1 MNFQIRYVTQ
11 FINSYFGIL
20 IVIIYYIQKIAVMFH
35 QLWVEVNLLKLFK
48 KHKNNILKIVNQ
60 FSIFQILMH

>member
-35 QLWVEVNLLKLFK
+35 QLWVEVNLLKSYK
-48 KHKNNILKIVNQ
+48 RHKNNILKIVNQ
-60 FSIFQILMH
+60 YNIFQILMH